1 MPQNR
6 CDGSD
11 DDGQVSL
18 AGVENFE
25 SKKFSCRGAQAGLS
39 PGTDREVR
47 TILEIMA
54 RWTILVV
61 ITIITIIISIV
72 TIILYRHCGHPSKNI
87 NVRFRDLPPDPTE
100 CGCLK
105 TLVKNIQADFL
116 KRSNYIKKTNLKV
129 LFKPETSGLREVRA
143 VELLQVSVLTSYR

>member
-1 MPQNR
+1 MPQNG

-11 DDGQVSL
+11 DVGQVSL

-61 ITIITIIISIV
+61 ITVIISIV
-72 TIILYRHCGHPSKNI
+72 TILLTAAVITHPKISISGSETCLLTRQSVAASK
-87 NVRFRDLPPDPTE
+87 PW
-100 CGCLK
+100 
-105 TLVKNIQADFL
+105 
-116 KRSNYIKKTNLKV
+116 
-129 LFKPETSGLREVRA
+129 
-143 VELLQVSVLTSYR
+143 